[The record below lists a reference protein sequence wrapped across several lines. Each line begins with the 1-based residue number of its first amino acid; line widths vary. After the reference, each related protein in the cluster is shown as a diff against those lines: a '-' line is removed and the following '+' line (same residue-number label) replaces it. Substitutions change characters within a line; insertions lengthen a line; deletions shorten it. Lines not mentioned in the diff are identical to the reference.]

1 MKRATR
7 LLYLLAVLPALALPA
22 DAQVQVSEEHTSKAT
37 DSSPAGHEWT
47 QHRFT
52 LNNGL
57 LRYIL
62 GYQAHWATDGLAV
75 HLSPEGYLGM
85 PGPTSANWYAGGFMN
100 ILLNGKSL
108 GKERPAGLRL
118 VERGERGMVEML
130 WDAPDAQLR
139 VRFMLEPG
147 CDYLACELAVQP
159 KTDLQRLELA
169 LNCFPSYFTSWN
181 KRDGWR
187 QIVGP
192 ATTVEQGAEATPDPA
207 QDYWLLYQDTVFDV
221 ATEKDS
227 GGPCGLLVVPEQVAT
242 MKVRPTSYPVSTHL
256 AAAPGVLRWR
266 MAFWDFHSKTN
277 AEALQRLRSGAQE
290 VLEHLREADFAD
302 RRVAAF
308 DAARERAELDAMI
321 ARSTEP
327 ERWRQS
333 LVPVLDK
340 IAAALE
346 ANQGG
351 DLAAEHAASVAM
363 GEYAEGLWDL
373 KFDALL
379 ND

>member
-277 AEALQRLRSGAQE
+277 APALHLLNGVVSNVYVNGSVARFTGPDRVPSNSSNPDNAPPALASFAQMT
-290 VLEHLREADFAD
+290 
-302 RRVAAF
+302 VAANNGVRITG
-308 DAARERAELDAMI
+308 DLKYEDPPC
-321 ARSTEP
+321 SG
-327 ERWRQS
+327 
-333 LVPVLDK
+333 VPVRNSDGSLGSCD
-340 IAAALE
+340 
-346 ANQGG
+346 
-351 DLAAEHAASVAM
+351 
-363 GEYAEGLWDL
+363 W
-373 KFDALL
+373 
-379 ND
+379 